1 MTAFPLPTAA
11 AVRGI
16 FIMAAIMLSSA
27 TVAGAEL
34 NVLMS
39 GGFSGA
45 YEKLLPEFE
54 RTSGVKVTTR
64 SGASQGSGPQTI
76 AAQLARG
83 VPADVVILSRE
94 GLTDLIAANKITG
107 GTDVNLAQVPLGIG
121 VRAKAPKPDVS
132 TVEAFKQTMMKAKK
146 IAIPGSTSGI
156 WLKNDL
162 FPRLGIADKISV
174 EMKPRG
180 TDVTNM
186 VAAGEADIAVL
197 PVREILVAAGVDYAG
212 SLPSEL
218 QLVQVFAAAVVA
230 GSKEIEA
237 SKRLI
242 EFLASPRASE
252 AIKSSGMEPLATS
265 R

>member
-1 MTAFPLPTAA
+1 MTTFSLRTA
-11 AVRGI
+11 
-16 FIMAAIMLSSA
+16 MAIRWIIAIIVMMSSP
-27 TVAGAEL
+27 TVARAQL
-34 NVLMS
+34 DVLMS

-45 YEKLLPEFE
+45 YERLLPEFE
-54 RTSGVKVTTR
+54 KTSGVKVTTG

-94 GLTDLIAANKITG
+94 GLTELIAANKIAA
-107 GTDVNLAQVPLGIG
+107 GTDANLAQVPLGIA

-132 TVEAFKQTMMKAKK
+132 TVEAFKQVMMKAKK
-146 IAIPGSTSGI
+146 IALPGSTSGI

-162 FPRLGIADKISV
+162 FLRLGIADKISI

-186 VAAGEADIAVL
+186 VASGDADIGVL
-197 PVREILVAAGVDYAG
+197 PVSEILMAAGVDFAG
-212 SLPSEL
+212 ALPAEI

-230 GSKEIEA
+230 GSKESA
-237 SKRLI
+237 TAKRLI
-242 EFLASPRASE
+242 EFLASPRATE

>member
-1 MTAFPLPTAA
+1 MAIRWIVA
-11 AVRGI
+11 I
-16 FIMAAIMLSSA
+16 FVMMISP
-27 TVAGAEL
+27 TVARAQL
-34 NVLMS
+34 DVLMS

-45 YEKLLPEFE
+45 YERLLPEFE
-54 RTSGVKVTTR
+54 KTSGVKVTTR

-94 GLTDLIAANKITG
+94 GLTELIAANKIAT
-107 GTDVNLAQVPLGIG
+107 GTDVNLAQVPLGIA
-121 VRAKAPKPDVS
+121 VRAKAPRPDVS
-132 TVEAFKQTMMKAKK
+132 TVEAFKQAMMKAKK
-146 IAIPGSTSGI
+146 IALPGSTSGI

-162 FPRLGIADKISV
+162 FPGLGIADKISI

-180 TDVTNM
+180 TDVTSM

-197 PVREILVAAGVDYAG
+197 PVSEILTAAGVDYAEAI
-212 SLPSEL
+212 PSEI
-218 QLVQVFAAAVVA
+218 QFVQIFAAAVLA
-230 GSKEIEA
+230 GSKGSA
-237 SKRLI
+237 AAKRLI
-242 EFLASPRASE
+242 EFLGSPRAVE